1 MYPASRLGLSR
12 EAFATFDAA
21 LGKTPWAR
29 GHQRRYALIR
39 GVDVLASAQRYD
51 LSGTLGEQALRIC
64 GIGALWSNPAHGD
77 GLHARVLVERVV
89 DDARR
94 GGADLAMVC
103 ASPASTTPTLDEFE
117 VVPTHDV
124 ELNVAQSSRYG
135 APMTLVR
142 GGDDRDLAAIVA
154 MGQARARRYRFHLE
168 RDADL
173 V

>member
-39 GVDVLASAQRYD
+39 GVDVLASAQQYD

-64 GIGALWSNPAHGD
+64 GIGALWSDPAHGD
-77 GLHARVLVERVV
+77 VLPARVLVERLV

-94 GGADLAMVC
+94 DGGDLAMVW
-103 ASPASTTPTLDEFE
+103 ASPASATPMRDGFE
-117 VVPTHDV
+117 VVLKHDV
-124 ELNVAQSSRYG
+124 KVKVAESSRPG
-135 APMTLVR
+135 APR
-142 GGDDRDLAAIVA
+142 
-154 MGQARARRYRFHLE
+154 
-168 RDADL
+168 
-173 V
+173 